1 MQSKICNDR
10 PQEHGL
16 VDHHR
21 RRVCRRQ
28 HGADLSEHMTDYLFL
43 DNAQT
48 CATSMFEHGHKHQES
63 KQITLQAGA
72 VLLHYNAVRTAHTH

>member
-1 MQSKICNDR
+1 
-10 PQEHGL
+10 
-16 VDHHR
+16 
-21 RRVCRRQ
+21 
-28 HGADLSEHMTDYLFL
+28 MTDYLFL